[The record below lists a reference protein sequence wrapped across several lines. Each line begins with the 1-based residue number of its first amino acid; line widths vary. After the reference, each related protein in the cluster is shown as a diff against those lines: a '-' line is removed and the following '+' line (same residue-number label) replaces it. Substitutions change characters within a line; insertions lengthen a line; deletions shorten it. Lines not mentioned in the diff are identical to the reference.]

1 MEQRPNGEK
10 GKIRWGRREIGENS
24 IIIIIITTIKKI
36 TFKFKIFACD
46 FKKDTNSRLEIK
58 KNDNQ

>member
-24 IIIIIITTIKKI
+24 IIIIITTTIKK
-36 TFKFKIFACD
+36 
-46 FKKDTNSRLEIK
+46 KKRKVEKKKREIEI
-58 KNDNQ
+58 